1 MFFITIFCSYGR
13 SVYTFFHL
21 LNLFNN
27 LAQLYLCGIGGT
39 GTVDLKKSLQHS
51 LEGSPVN
58 SVQSVRMKEQKGFQ
72 PANLSE
78 GGNIYKVII
87 LDIISETHL
96 RDTQ

>member
-1 MFFITIFCSYGR
+1 M
-13 SVYTFFHL
+13 
-21 LNLFNN
+21 
-27 LAQLYLCGIGGT
+27 CGIGET
-39 GTVDLKKSLQHS
+39 DTMDLLRKSLQHS
-51 LEGSPVN
+51 HEGGPVN